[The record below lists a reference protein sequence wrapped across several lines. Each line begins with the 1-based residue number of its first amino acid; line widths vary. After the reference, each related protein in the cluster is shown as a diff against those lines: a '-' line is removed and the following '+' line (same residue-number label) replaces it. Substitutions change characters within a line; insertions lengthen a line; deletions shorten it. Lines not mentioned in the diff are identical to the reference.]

1 MLRSSPIGKGFCF
14 GLLLQAA
21 IGPVCLFVLNSAIAQ
36 GFFTAFAAISAVVL
50 ADALMI
56 TISLLGAS
64 LLFRKR
70 RFAWFSQILGGFVL
84 IIFGLDMVLNVFG
97 VKVVPGFT
105 LFQVNTAMSLF
116 LQTLLLT
123 LSNPLTILFWGG
135 VLASKVAENEWTRA
149 ELVSFAFGC
158 VLATGVFM
166 TLIAAL
172 GGFVVV
178 LLPPIILQGLNI
190 AVGAVICGYG
200 VRLLLHRF
208 SPVPLSPNSTDH
220 ENNVPSLAKS
230 KRL

>member
-1 MLRSSPIGKGFCF
+1 MLRSSPIGKGFRF

-21 IGPVCLFVLNSAIAQ
+21 IGPVCLFVFNSAIAQ
-36 GFFTAFAAISAVVL
+36 GFFTAFTAISAVVL

-97 VKVVPGFT
+97 VRVVPGFT
-105 LFQVNTAMSLF
+105 LFQVNTVMSLF

-135 VLASKVAENEWTRA
+135 VLASKIAENEWTRA

-172 GGFVVV
+172 GSFVVV

-190 AVGAVICGYG
+190 VVGAVICGYG

-208 SPVPLSPNSTDH
+208 SPMHLSTTSTAH

>member
-1 MLRSSPIGKGFCF
+1 MLRSSAIGKGFRF

-70 RFAWFSQILGGFVL
+70 RFTWFSQILGGFVL

-135 VLASKVAENEWTRA
+135 VLASKVAENEWARA

-190 AVGAVICGYG
+190 VVGAVICGYG

-208 SPVPLSPNSTDH
+208 SPVLLSPTSTDH